1 MNILDYEW
9 WPVLSMKFGKIK
21 KQLKLLMTKFLC
33 HEELQDEFLKNYIVF
48 NTNKLVENYLVLYV
62 SLVYHLIW

>member
-1 MNILDYEW
+1 
-9 WPVLSMKFGKIK
+9 MKFGKIK

-62 SLVYHLIW
+62 SLVYHLI